1 MSKTLL
7 DAPIYINTYRL
18 AGIVYDM
25 RFIMPKRDRAV
36 LGERML
42 DAVMGMLSDFSMSY
56 KLRGSDKLVY
66 TDKFLAHFE
75 VLKGLMR
82 ICCDK
87 KLYGGDKACKGLFGV
102 SQEGMAKLAK
112 NEKKFISTFEYIKR
126 IDDGIIAWREK
137 LSREVRSTKA
147 SNDGLRS
154 GIQKQLR
161 GGDGIINTIPG
172 SAP

>member
-18 AGIVYDM
+18 AGIVYDL
-25 RFIMPKRDRAV
+25 RFVMPKRDRAV

-42 DAVMGMLSDFSMSY
+42 DAVMAMLADFTMSY
-56 KLRGSDKLVY
+56 KLRGVDKLVH

-102 SQEGMAKLAK
+102 SQEDMAKLSK

>member
-7 DAPIYINTYRL
+7 DAPIYIDTYKL
-18 AGIVYDM
+18 AGRLYDL
-25 RFIMPKRDRAV
+25 RFALPKRDRAV

-42 DAVMGMLSDFSMSY
+42 DAVMGMLSDFTMSY

-66 TDKFLAHFE
+66 TDRFLAHFE

-102 SQEGMAKLAK
+102 SQEDVAKLTR

>member
-7 DAPIYINTYRL
+7 DAPIYIDTYKL
-18 AGIVYDM
+18 AGRLYDL
-25 RFIMPKRDRAV
+25 RFVMPKRDRSV
-36 LGERML
+36 LGERMF
-42 DAVMGMLSDFSMSY
+42 DAVMGMLSDFTMSY

-82 ICCDK
+82 MCADRKLFMGEK
-87 KLYGGDKACKGLFGV
+87 K
-102 SQEGMAKLAK
+102 
-112 NEKKFISTFEYIKR
+112 EKKFTSTFEYIKR

-154 GIQKQLR
+154 GIQPKLR
-161 GGDGIINTIPG
+161 GGDGIITPIPG

>member
-18 AGIVYDM
+18 AGILYDL
-25 RFIMPKRDRAV
+25 RFLMPKRDRAV

-42 DAVMGMLSDFSMSY
+42 DAVMGMLSDFTMSY

-82 ICCDK
+82 MCADRKLFTGDK
-87 KLYGGDKACKGLFGV
+87 K
-102 SQEGMAKLAK
+102 
-112 NEKKFISTFEYIKR
+112 EKKFTSTFEYIKR

-154 GIQKQLR
+154 GIQSKLR

>member
-1 MSKTLL
+1 M
-7 DAPIYINTYRL
+7 
-18 AGIVYDM
+18 
-25 RFIMPKRDRAV
+25 F
-36 LGERML
+36 
-42 DAVMGMLSDFSMSY
+42 DAVMAMLSDFTMSY
-56 KLRGSDKLVY
+56 NLRGVDKLVH
-66 TDKFLAHFE
+66 TDNFLAHFE

-102 SQEGMAKLAK
+102 SQEDMAKLSK